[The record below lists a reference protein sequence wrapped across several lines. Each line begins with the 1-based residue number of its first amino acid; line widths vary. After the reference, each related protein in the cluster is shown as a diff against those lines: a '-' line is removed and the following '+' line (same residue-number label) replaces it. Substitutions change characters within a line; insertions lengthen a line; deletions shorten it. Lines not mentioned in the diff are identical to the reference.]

1 MTMLTGRGYPVVF
14 GLIIVLASVLVWTE
28 VVPTEG
34 LVAVLTFE
42 GEKVD
47 QTAEGRGAL
56 LSNGK
61 EFSVVFLGGRH
72 GGSDGGGQG

>member
-1 MTMLTGRGYPVVF
+1 ML
-14 GLIIVLASVLVWTE
+14 GLIIVLATVLARTE

-34 LVAVLTFE
+34 LIAVLTFE
-42 GEKVD
+42 GKKVD

-61 EFSVVFLGGRH
+61 EFSVVFVGGRH

>member
-1 MTMLTGRGYPVVF
+1 MF
-14 GLIIVLASVLVWTE
+14 GLIIVLATVLAWTE

-34 LVAVLTFE
+34 LIAVLTFE
-42 GEKVD
+42 GKKVD

-61 EFSVVFLGGRH
+61 EFSVVFVGGRH